1 MGGCLFVVNGLML
14 EIILS
19 GEIRRANPPSETRG
33 TSDFGR
39 EAAKIAGATCFARG
53 ISEPDFPREDY
64 LKH

>member
-1 MGGCLFVVNGLML
+1 ML

-19 GEIRRANPPSETRG
+19 DEIRRANPPSETRG

-39 EAAKIAGATCFARG
+39 EAAKIAGATCFTRG